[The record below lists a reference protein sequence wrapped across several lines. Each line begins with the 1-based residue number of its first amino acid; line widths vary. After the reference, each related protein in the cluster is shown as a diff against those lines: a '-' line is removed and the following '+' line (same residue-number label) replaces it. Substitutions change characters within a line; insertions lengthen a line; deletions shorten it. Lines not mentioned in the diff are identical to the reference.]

1 LSRASLID
9 SKIHDFHIGTFAQN
23 GSFLRLARTG
33 AGAPE
38 ITGWSREAVRIVD
51 GSVLTID
58 GAFDANNRYVIGE
71 PVANTALL
79 NAITLFNSSARLR
92 LVDLQYGAG
101 FAGMQLLNG
110 SKAHVESVRMQ
121 SSAAIPG
128 RSVWLGDLS
137 HVYFANFLGRGVG
150 PATTLAGRIECVGN
164 FSSLRLSVRARFRRN
179 LYGRWRHVELP

>member
-1 LSRASLID
+1 
-9 SKIHDFHIGTFAQN
+9 
-23 GSFLRLARTG
+23 
-33 AGAPE
+33 
-38 ITGWSREAVRIVD
+38 
-51 GSVLTID
+51 
-58 GAFDANNRYVIGE
+58 
-71 PVANTALL
+71 
-79 NAITLFNSSARLR
+79 
-92 LVDLQYGAG
+92 
-101 FAGMQLLNG
+101 MQLLNG